1 MKKLLFT
8 LSALLVGFAAS
19 AFNLEMRL
27 VDNEGNPCSEIHAKA
42 GDRVTMHMQV
52 TALDGIVAGAQFQY
66 YMQDVNGENM
76 DPTNGVVVLRKQ
88 GANYIR
94 PEGMSTLLGNGSS
107 NNVNP
112 ADGPNA
118 YRVVCANTIYNT
130 FWTTSTAALAEIL
143 DVEEADLWE
152 PYWGSDGSSAFTPA
166 MFVMGNVFNFQI
178 DVKAGWE
185 EEFATL
191 NFDETFGKFA
201 QSDGGQFMFP
211 ADFTGLDL
219 KIINDDYVA
228 PGLDQ
233 LTGEIIIGDADEN
246 GYVTVEYTGPEDVTI
261 KVMVDGVY
269 VPLTDGKVFLGAYG
283 ESEITVEVTAEG
295 YEPLTATKTVNWEEP
310 AVQTPAPVIE
320 VTEGDEAYTF
330 LATGEG
336 TVTLFVDNVEVENPY
351 VVNRTDVDQVL
362 NITAVAHVDGQT
374 DGVTSGEYIVPAL
387 VTPQLP
393 DLEGNIT
400 VSEPDENG
408 NVTITYD
415 GTEDVTILVNGEP
428 YEDGYQLQPGENTLV
443 ITVSADGYNT
453 LEETV
458 VVVWDAPQP
467 PYETPAPVVEVV
479 TNEHNVVVTATGEGT
494 VIIYVNYFDGNGPVA
509 VATGEG
515 EATFTIEGG
524 EDIMYVGVWATAQAN
539 DEALVGISDT
549 QYVEVPA
556 GGGVGPE
563 DPHMVGKWIIIIDKY
578 GEEHWYAMT
587 PDAEGDPNWSFM
599 LTLHHNPWGDFDV
612 PFYFMVDGVRM
623 GAETDMYEPQM
634 GTADNTILNP
644 VFEGDNFF
652 TVPSTYTYTWGLQF
666 KDGQYYLLVA
676 QGPQTGINELVDG
689 KTVAGVRYFNMAG
702 QEMQEANGMT
712 IVVTTYTDG
721 TTTTTKVMK

>member
-8 LSALLVGFAAS
+8 LVALLAGMS
-19 AFNLEMRL
+19 AFAYNVELRL
-27 VDNEGNPCSEIHAKA
+27 VDANGNPCNEITAKA
-42 GDRVTMHMQV
+42 GDEVTLHIQL
-52 TALDGIVAGAQFQY
+52 TAVEGIIAGHQMEYDMLTPA
-66 YMQDVNGENM
+66 GERI
-76 DPTNGVVVLRKQ
+76 DSETGVVVIK
-88 GANYIR
+88 GVKPNPFAAAVHFT
-94 PEGMSTLLGNGSS
+94 PEGMSTFDGNATAEAINTDGEIGNYRMLGSNTTQNMFWATAAELAAAYSMPEADIVAYYGDKVTLGNVYSFTIQ
-107 NNVNP
+107 VN
-112 ADGPNA
+112 
-118 YRVVCANTIYNT
+118 
-130 FWTTSTAALAEIL
+130 E
-143 DVEEADLWE
+143 
-152 PYWGSDGSSAFTPA
+152 
-166 MFVMGNVFNFQI
+166 
-178 DVKAGWE
+178 GWE
-185 EEFATL
+185 DEYAMLDFNDEYSRFAIT
-191 NFDETFGKFA
+191 DGA
-201 QSDGGQFMFP
+201 QFKGQFPDM
-211 ADFTGLDL
+211 DL
-219 KIINDDYVA
+219 KINNGDYVA
-228 PGLDQ
+228 PGPKD
-233 LTGEIIIGDADEN
+233 LTGEIVIGDPDED
-246 GYVTVEYTGPEDVTI
+246 GYVTIEYTGDEDVTI
-261 KVMVDGVY
+261 KVMIDGVY

-283 ESEITVEVTAEG
+283 EAEITVEVTAEG
-295 YEPLTATKTVNWEEP
+295 YNPLTATKTVNWEQP
-310 AVQTPAPVIE
+310 AIQTPAPEIV
-320 VTEGDEAYTF
+320 VTEGEDAYTF

-336 TVTLFVDNVEVENPY
+336 TVTLFVNNVEVENPY

-387 VTPQLP
+387 VPAGQ
-393 DLEGNIT
+393 DLTGNIV

-408 NVTITYD
+408 VVTITYD
-415 GTEDVTILVNGEP
+415 GNEDVTILVNGEP
-428 YEDGYQLQPGENTLV
+428 YEDGFQLQDGENTIV
-443 ITVSADGYNT
+443 VTVEADGYNT
-453 LEETV
+453 LEETFV
-458 VVVWDAPQP
+458 IVWDAPQP

-515 EATFTIEGG
+515 EVSYTIEGG
-524 EDIMYVGVWATAQAN
+524 EEVMYVGVWATAQAN

-556 GGGVGPE
+556 AGGVDPE

-578 GEEHWYAMT
+578 GEEHWYNMAAN
-587 PDAEGDPNWSFM
+587 PEDPNWFYM
-599 LTLHHNPWGDFDV
+599 ITLHHNPWGEGNV

-634 GTADNTILNP
+634 GSAENTILNP
-644 VFEGDNFF
+644 VYEGENLFC
-652 TVPSTYTYTWGLQF
+652 VPGTYPYTFGLQF

-676 QGPQTGINELVDG
+676 QGPQTGVNELVDG

>member
-1 MKKLLFT
+1 MKKFLFT
-8 LSALLVGFAAS
+8 LCAVLVGFAAN
-19 AFNLEMRL
+19 ADGVQLRM
-27 VDNEGNPCSEIHAKA
+27 VDANGQPVSE
-42 GDRVTMHMQV
+42 VTAAPGTEVTLHMQL
-52 TALDGIVAGAQFQY
+52 TALDGIVTGHQMQFYINDPEGNHIATTGNVVIKAG
-66 YMQDVNGENM
+66 
-76 DPTNGVVVLRKQ
+76 K
-88 GANYIR
+88 ANR
-94 PEGMSTLLGNGSS
+94 FGPEGMSTALENATST
-107 NNVNP
+107 NVNP
-112 ADGPNA
+112 ADADPGA
-118 YRVVCANTIYNT
+118 YRALGTN
-130 FWTTSTAALAEIL
+130 TSTNLFWNIDPQVYIDAWNVMNEDEATALDET
-143 DVEEADLWE
+143 DYTEEMI
-152 PYWGSDGSSAFTPA
+152 TP
-166 MFVMGNVFNFQI
+166 GNVYRF
-178 DVKAGWE
+178 VLSMKADWADE
-185 EEFATL
+185 YAML
-191 NFDETFGKFA
+191 DFDETFGKFA
-201 QSDGGQFMFP
+201 LSDGGQFMFP

-233 LTGEIIIGDADEN
+233 LAGEIIIGDADEN

-310 AVQTPAPVIE
+310 AVQTPAPEIV
-320 VTEGDEAYTF
+320 VTEGEDAYTF

-443 ITVSADGYNT
+443 ITVTADGYNT

-563 DPHMVGKWIIIIDKY
+563 DPHMVGKWIVIIDKY

-634 GTADNTILNP
+634 GTAENTILNP
-644 VFEGDNFF
+644 VFESENLF
-652 TVPSTYTYTWGLQF
+652 TVPGTFTYTWGLQF

-721 TTTTTKVMK
+721 TTTTTTKVMK

>member
-19 AFNLEMRL
+19 AFNLEMRF
-27 VDNEGNPCSEIHAKA
+27 VDDNGNPINEINAA
-42 GDRVTMHMQV
+42 PGNEVVVHMQI
-52 TALDGIVAGAQFQY
+52 TALDGVVTGHQMQFY
-66 YMQDVNGENM
+66 IN
-76 DPTNGVVVLRKQ
+76 DPEGNHYATNGNVIIKA
-88 GANYIR
+88 GKANR
-94 PEGMSTLLGNGSS
+94 FGPEGMSTALENATST
-107 NNVNP
+107 NVNP
-112 ADGPNA
+112 ADADPGA
-118 YRVVCANTIYNT
+118 YRALGTN
-130 FWTTSTAALAEIL
+130 TSTNLFWNTDPQVYIDAWNVMNEDEATALDET
-143 DVEEADLWE
+143 DYTEEMI
-152 PYWGSDGSSAFTPA
+152 TP
-166 MFVMGNVFNFQI
+166 GNVYRF
-178 DVKAGWE
+178 VLSMKADWADE
-185 EEFATL
+185 YAML
-191 NFDETFGKFA
+191 DFDETFGKFA
-201 QSDGGQFMFP
+201 QPDGGQFMFP

-310 AVQTPAPVIE
+310 AVQTPAPEIV
-320 VTEGDEAYTF
+320 VTEGEDAYTF

-443 ITVSADGYNT
+443 ITVTADGYNT

-563 DPHMVGKWIIIIDKY
+563 DPHMVGKWIVIVDKY
-578 GEEHWYAMT
+578 GEEHWYNMAAN
-587 PDAEGDPNWSFM
+587 PEDPNWFYM
-599 LTLHHNPWGDFDV
+599 ITLHHNPWGDFAV

-634 GTADNTILNP
+634 GTAENTILNP
-644 VFEGDNFF
+644 VYEGENLFC
-652 TVPSTYTYTWGLQF
+652 VPGTYTYNFGLQY

>member
-19 AFNLEMRL
+19 AFNLEMRF
-27 VDNEGNPCSEIHAKA
+27 VDDNGNPINEINAA
-42 GDRVTMHMQV
+42 PGNEVVVHMQI
-52 TALDGIVAGAQFQY
+52 TALDGVVTGHQMQFY
-66 YMQDVNGENM
+66 IN
-76 DPTNGVVVLRKQ
+76 DPEGNHYATNGNVIIKA
-88 GANYIR
+88 GKANR
-94 PEGMSTLLGNGSS
+94 FGPEGMSTGLENATST
-107 NNVNP
+107 NVNP
-112 ADGPNA
+112 ADADPGA
-118 YRVVCANTIYNT
+118 YRALGVNTTTNL
-130 FWTTSTAALAEIL
+130 FWNIDPQVYIDAWNVTNEDEATALDETDYTEEMITLGNVYRFVLSMKADWADEYAIL
-143 DVEEADLWE
+143 D
-152 PYWGSDGSSAFTPA
+152 
-166 MFVMGNVFNFQI
+166 
-178 DVKAGWE
+178 
-185 EEFATL
+185 
-191 NFDETFGKFA
+191 FDESFGKFA
-201 QSDGGQFMFP
+201 QSDGSQFMFP

-283 ESEITVEVTAEG
+283 EAEITVEVTAEG
-295 YEPLTATKTVNWEEP
+295 YEPLTATKTVNWEQP
-310 AVQTPAPVIE
+310 AIPTPAPEIV
-320 VTEGDEAYTF
+320 VTEGEDAYTF

-351 VVNRTDVDQVL
+351 TVARTEVDQVL

-443 ITVSADGYNT
+443 ITVTADGYNT

-515 EATFTIEGG
+515 EATYTIEGG

-578 GEEHWYAMT
+578 GEEHWYPMT

-634 GTADNTILNP
+634 GTAENTILNP
-644 VFEGDNFF
+644 VFESENLF
-652 TVPSTYTYTWGLQF
+652 TVPGTYTYTWGLQF
-666 KDGQYYLLVA
+666 KDGQWYLLVA

>member
-19 AFNLEMRL
+19 AFNLEMRF
-27 VDNEGNPCSEIHAKA
+27 VDDNGNPINEINAAPGNEVVVHMQITAIDGVVTGHQMQFYINDPEGNHYATNGNVIIKA
-42 GDRVTMHMQV
+42 G
-52 TALDGIVAGAQFQY
+52 
-66 YMQDVNGENM
+66 
-76 DPTNGVVVLRKQ
+76 K
-88 GANYIR
+88 ANR
-94 PEGMSTLLGNGSS
+94 FGPEGMSTALENATST
-107 NNVNP
+107 NVNP
-112 ADGPNA
+112 ADADPGA
-118 YRVVCANTIYNT
+118 YRALGTN
-130 FWTTSTAALAEIL
+130 TSTNLFWNIDPQVYIDAWNVMNEDEATALDET
-143 DVEEADLWE
+143 DYTEEMI
-152 PYWGSDGSSAFTPA
+152 TP
-166 MFVMGNVFNFQI
+166 GNVYRF
-178 DVKAGWE
+178 VLSMKADWADE
-185 EEFATL
+185 YAML
-191 NFDETFGKFA
+191 DFDETFGKFA
-201 QSDGGQFMFP
+201 LSDGGQFMFP

-233 LTGEIIIGDADEN
+233 LAGEIIIGDADEN

-310 AVQTPAPVIE
+310 AVQTPAPEIV
-320 VTEGDEAYTF
+320 VTEGEDAYTF

-443 ITVSADGYNT
+443 ITVTADGYNT

-515 EATFTIEGG
+515 EATYTIEGG
-524 EDIMYVGVWATAQAN
+524 EEVMYVGVWATAQAN

-563 DPHMVGKWIIIIDKY
+563 DPHMVGKWIVIIDKY

-599 LTLHHNPWGDFDV
+599 LTLHHNPWGDFAV

-634 GTADNTILNP
+634 GTAENTILNP
-644 VFEGDNFF
+644 VFESENLF
-652 TVPSTYTYTWGLQF
+652 TVPGTFTYTWGLQF

>member
-19 AFNLEMRL
+19 AFNLEMRF
-27 VDNEGNPCSEIHAKA
+27 VDDNGNPINEINAA
-42 GDRVTMHMQV
+42 PGNEVVVHMQI
-52 TALDGIVAGAQFQY
+52 TALDGVVTGHQMQFY
-66 YMQDVNGENM
+66 IN
-76 DPTNGVVVLRKQ
+76 DPEGNHYATNGNVIIKA
-88 GANYIR
+88 GKANR
-94 PEGMSTLLGNGSS
+94 FGPEGMSTALENATST
-107 NNVNP
+107 NVNP
-112 ADGPNA
+112 ADADPGA
-118 YRVVCANTIYNT
+118 YRALGTN
-130 FWTTSTAALAEIL
+130 TSTNLFWNTDPQVYIDAWNVMNEDEATALDET
-143 DVEEADLWE
+143 DYTEEMI
-152 PYWGSDGSSAFTPA
+152 TP
-166 MFVMGNVFNFQI
+166 GNVYRF
-178 DVKAGWE
+178 VLSMKADWADE
-185 EEFATL
+185 YAML
-191 NFDETFGKFA
+191 DFDETFGKFA
-201 QSDGGQFMFP
+201 QPDGGQFMFP

-269 VPLTDGKVFLGAYG
+269 VPLTDGKVFLGDYG
-283 ESEITVEVTAEG
+283 EAEITVEVTAEG

-310 AVQTPAPVIE
+310 AVQTPAPEIV
-320 VTEGDEAYTF
+320 VTEGEDAYTF

-443 ITVSADGYNT
+443 ITVTADGYNT

-524 EDIMYVGVWATAQAN
+524 EDVMYVGVWATAQAN

-563 DPHMVGKWIIIIDKY
+563 DPHMVGKWIVIVDKY

-644 VFEGDNFF
+644 VFEGENLF

>member
-19 AFNLEMRL
+19 AFNLEMRF
-27 VDNEGNPCSEIHAKA
+27 VDDNGNPINEINAA
-42 GDRVTMHMQV
+42 PGNEVVVHMQI
-52 TALDGIVAGAQFQY
+52 TALDGVVTGHQMQFY
-66 YMQDVNGENM
+66 IN
-76 DPTNGVVVLRKQ
+76 DPEGNHYATNGNVIIKA
-88 GANYIR
+88 GKANR
-94 PEGMSTLLGNGSS
+94 FGPEGMSTALENATST
-107 NNVNP
+107 NVNP
-112 ADGPNA
+112 ADADPGA
-118 YRVVCANTIYNT
+118 YRALGTN
-130 FWTTSTAALAEIL
+130 TSTNLFWNTDPQVYIDAWNVMNEDEATALDET
-143 DVEEADLWE
+143 DYTEEMI
-152 PYWGSDGSSAFTPA
+152 TP
-166 MFVMGNVFNFQI
+166 GNVYRF
-178 DVKAGWE
+178 VLSMKADWADE
-185 EEFATL
+185 YAML
-191 NFDETFGKFA
+191 DFDETFGKFA
-201 QSDGGQFMFP
+201 QPDGGQFMFP

-310 AVQTPAPVIE
+310 AVQTPAPEIV
-320 VTEGDEAYTF
+320 VTEGEDAYTF

-443 ITVSADGYNT
+443 ITVTADGYNT

-563 DPHMVGKWIIIIDKY
+563 DPHMVGKWIIIVDKY

-634 GTADNTILNP
+634 GTHENTILNP
-644 VFEGDNFF
+644 VFESENLF
-652 TVPSTYTYTWGLQF
+652 TVPGTFTYTWGLQF

>member
-19 AFNLEMRL
+19 AFNLEMRF
-27 VDNEGNPCSEIHAKA
+27 VDDNGNPINEINAA
-42 GDRVTMHMQV
+42 PGNEVVVHMQI
-52 TALDGIVAGAQFQY
+52 TALDGVVTGHQMQFY
-66 YMQDVNGENM
+66 IN
-76 DPTNGVVVLRKQ
+76 DPEGNHYATNGNVIIKA
-88 GANYIR
+88 GKANR
-94 PEGMSTLLGNGSS
+94 FGPEGMSTALENATST
-107 NNVNP
+107 NVNP
-112 ADGPNA
+112 ADADPGA
-118 YRVVCANTIYNT
+118 YRALGTN
-130 FWTTSTAALAEIL
+130 TSTNLFWNTDPQVYIDAWNVMNEDEATALDET
-143 DVEEADLWE
+143 DYTEEMI
-152 PYWGSDGSSAFTPA
+152 TP
-166 MFVMGNVFNFQI
+166 GNVYRF
-178 DVKAGWE
+178 VLSMKADWADE
-185 EEFATL
+185 YAML
-191 NFDETFGKFA
+191 DFDETFGKFA
-201 QSDGGQFMFP
+201 LSDGGQFMFP

-310 AVQTPAPVIE
+310 AVQTPAPEIV
-320 VTEGDEAYTF
+320 VTEGEDAYTF

-443 ITVSADGYNT
+443 ITVTADGYNT

-515 EATFTIEGG
+515 EATYTIEGG
-524 EDIMYVGVWATAQAN
+524 EEVMYVGVWATAQAN

-563 DPHMVGKWIIIIDKY
+563 DPHMVGKWIVIIDKY

-599 LTLHHNPWGDFDV
+599 LTLHHNPWGDFAV

-634 GTADNTILNP
+634 GTAENTILNP
-644 VFEGDNFF
+644 VFETENLF
-652 TVPSTYTYTWGLQF
+652 TVPGTYTYTWGIQF

>member
-19 AFNLEMRL
+19 AFNLEMRF
-27 VDNEGNPCSEIHAKA
+27 VDDNGNPINEINAA
-42 GDRVTMHMQV
+42 PGNEVVVHMQI
-52 TALDGIVAGAQFQY
+52 TALDGVVTGHQMQFY
-66 YMQDVNGENM
+66 IN
-76 DPTNGVVVLRKQ
+76 DPEGNHYATNGNVIIKA
-88 GANYIR
+88 GKANR
-94 PEGMSTLLGNGSS
+94 FGPEGMSTALENTTST
-107 NNVNP
+107 NVNP
-112 ADGPNA
+112 ADADPGA
-118 YRVVCANTIYNT
+118 YRALGTN
-130 FWTTSTAALAEIL
+130 TSTNLFWNTDPQVYIDAWNVMNEDEATALDET
-143 DVEEADLWE
+143 DYTEEMI
-152 PYWGSDGSSAFTPA
+152 TP
-166 MFVMGNVFNFQI
+166 GNVYRF
-178 DVKAGWE
+178 VLSMKADWADE
-185 EEFATL
+185 YAML
-191 NFDETFGKFA
+191 DFDETFGKFA
-201 QSDGGQFMFP
+201 QPDGGQFMFP

-310 AVQTPAPVIE
+310 AVQTPAPEIV

-515 EATFTIEGG
+515 EATYTIEGG
-524 EDIMYVGVWATAQAN
+524 EEVMYVGVWATAQAN

-563 DPHMVGKWIIIIDKY
+563 DPHMVGKWIVIIDKY

-599 LTLHHNPWGDFDV
+599 LTLHHNPWGDFAV

-634 GTADNTILNP
+634 GTADNTADGGLVLVGGAIVAESNCS
-644 VFEGDNFF
+644 VIGATGDC
-652 TVPSTYTYTWGLQF
+652 TAL
-666 KDGQYYLLVA
+666 
-676 QGPQTGINELVDG
+676 
-689 KTVAGVRYFNMAG
+689 
-702 QEMQEANGMT
+702 
-712 IVVTTYTDG
+712 VVTHQATEGHHTIDG
-721 TTTTTKVMK
+721 R

>member
-19 AFNLEMRL
+19 AFNLEMRF
-27 VDNEGNPCSEIHAKA
+27 VDDNGNPINEINAA
-42 GDRVTMHMQV
+42 PGNEVVVHMQI
-52 TALDGIVAGAQFQY
+52 TALDGVVTGHQMQFY
-66 YMQDVNGENM
+66 IN
-76 DPTNGVVVLRKQ
+76 DPEGNHYATNGNVIIKA
-88 GANYIR
+88 GKANR
-94 PEGMSTLLGNGSS
+94 FGPEGMSTALENTTST
-107 NNVNP
+107 NVNP
-112 ADGPNA
+112 ADADPGA
-118 YRVVCANTIYNT
+118 YRALGTN
-130 FWTTSTAALAEIL
+130 TSTNLFWNTDPQVYIDAWNVMNEDEATALDET
-143 DVEEADLWE
+143 DYTEEMI
-152 PYWGSDGSSAFTPA
+152 TP
-166 MFVMGNVFNFQI
+166 GNVYRF
-178 DVKAGWE
+178 VLSMKADWADE
-185 EEFATL
+185 YAML
-191 NFDETFGKFA
+191 DFDETFGKFA
-201 QSDGGQFMFP
+201 QPDGGQFMFP

-310 AVQTPAPVIE
+310 AVQTPAPEIV
-320 VTEGDEAYTF
+320 VTEGEDAYTF

-443 ITVSADGYNT
+443 ITVTADGYNT

-563 DPHMVGKWIIIIDKY
+563 DPHMVGKWIVIVDKY
-578 GEEHWYAMT
+578 GEEHWYNMAAN
-587 PDAEGDPNWSFM
+587 PEDPNWFYM
-599 LTLHHNPWGDFDV
+599 ITLHHNPWGDFAV

-634 GTADNTILNP
+634 GTAENTILNP
-644 VFEGDNFF
+644 VYEGENLFC
-652 TVPSTYTYTWGLQF
+652 VPGTYTYNFGLQY

>member
-19 AFNLEMRL
+19 AFNLEMRF
-27 VDNEGNPCSEIHAKA
+27 VDDNGNPINEINAAPGNEVVVHMQITAIDGVVTGHQMQFYINDPEGNHYATNGNVIIKA
-42 GDRVTMHMQV
+42 G
-52 TALDGIVAGAQFQY
+52 
-66 YMQDVNGENM
+66 
-76 DPTNGVVVLRKQ
+76 K
-88 GANYIR
+88 ANR
-94 PEGMSTLLGNGSS
+94 FGPEGMSTALENATST
-107 NNVNP
+107 NVNP
-112 ADGPNA
+112 ADADPGA
-118 YRVVCANTIYNT
+118 YRALGTN
-130 FWTTSTAALAEIL
+130 TSTNLFWNIDPQVYIDAWNVMNEDEATALDET
-143 DVEEADLWE
+143 DYTEEMI
-152 PYWGSDGSSAFTPA
+152 TP
-166 MFVMGNVFNFQI
+166 GNVYRF
-178 DVKAGWE
+178 VLSMKADWADE
-185 EEFATL
+185 YAML
-191 NFDETFGKFA
+191 DFDETFGKFA
-201 QSDGGQFMFP
+201 LSDGGQFMFP

-233 LTGEIIIGDADEN
+233 LAGEIIIGDADEN

-310 AVQTPAPVIE
+310 AVQTPAPEIV
-320 VTEGDEAYTF
+320 VTEGEDAYTF

-443 ITVSADGYNT
+443 ITVTADGYNT
-453 LEETV
+453 LEETI

-515 EATFTIEGG
+515 EATYTIEGG
-524 EDIMYVGVWATAQAN
+524 EEVMYVGVWATAQAN

-563 DPHMVGKWIIIIDKY
+563 DPHMVGKWIVIIDKY

-599 LTLHHNPWGDFDV
+599 LTLHHNPWGDFAV

-634 GTADNTILNP
+634 GTAENTILNP
-644 VFEGDNFF
+644 VFESENLF
-652 TVPSTYTYTWGLQF
+652 TVPGTFTYTWGLQF

>member
-19 AFNLEMRL
+19 AFNLEMRF
-27 VDNEGNPCSEIHAKA
+27 VDDNGNPINEINAA
-42 GDRVTMHMQV
+42 PGNEVVVHMQI
-52 TALDGIVAGAQFQY
+52 TALDGVVTGHQMQFY
-66 YMQDVNGENM
+66 IN
-76 DPTNGVVVLRKQ
+76 DPEGNHYATNGNVIIKA
-88 GANYIR
+88 GKANR
-94 PEGMSTLLGNGSS
+94 FGPEGMSTALENATST
-107 NNVNP
+107 NVNP
-112 ADGPNA
+112 ADADPGA
-118 YRVVCANTIYNT
+118 YRALGTN
-130 FWTTSTAALAEIL
+130 TSTNLFWNTDPQVYIDAWNVMNEDEATALDET
-143 DVEEADLWE
+143 DYTEEMI
-152 PYWGSDGSSAFTPA
+152 TP
-166 MFVMGNVFNFQI
+166 GNVYRF
-178 DVKAGWE
+178 VLSMKADWADE
-185 EEFATL
+185 YAML
-191 NFDETFGKFA
+191 DFDETFGKFA
-201 QSDGGQFMFP
+201 QPDGGQFMFP

-310 AVQTPAPVIE
+310 AVQTPAPEIV
-320 VTEGDEAYTF
+320 VTEGEDAYTF

-443 ITVSADGYNT
+443 ITVTADGYNT

-634 GTADNTILNP
+634 GTAENTIFNP
-644 VFEGDNFF
+644 VFEGENLF
-652 TVPSTYTYTWGLQF
+652 TVPGTYTYTWGLQF

>member
-19 AFNLEMRL
+19 AFNLEMRF
-27 VDNEGNPCSEIHAKA
+27 VDDNGNPINEINAAPGNEVVVHMQITAIDGVVTGHQMQFYINDPEGNHYATNGNVIIKA
-42 GDRVTMHMQV
+42 G
-52 TALDGIVAGAQFQY
+52 
-66 YMQDVNGENM
+66 
-76 DPTNGVVVLRKQ
+76 K
-88 GANYIR
+88 ANR
-94 PEGMSTLLGNGSS
+94 FGPEGMSTALENATST
-107 NNVNP
+107 NVNP
-112 ADGPNA
+112 ADADPGA
-118 YRVVCANTIYNT
+118 YRALGTN
-130 FWTTSTAALAEIL
+130 TSTNLFWNIDPQVYIDAWNVMNEDEATALDET
-143 DVEEADLWE
+143 DYTEEMI
-152 PYWGSDGSSAFTPA
+152 TP
-166 MFVMGNVFNFQI
+166 GNVYRF
-178 DVKAGWE
+178 VLSMKADWADE
-185 EEFATL
+185 YAML
-191 NFDETFGKFA
+191 DFDETFGKFA
-201 QSDGGQFMFP
+201 LSDGGQFMFP

-310 AVQTPAPVIE
+310 AVQTPAPEIV
-320 VTEGDEAYTF
+320 VTEGEDAYTF

-443 ITVSADGYNT
+443 ITVTADGYNT

-515 EATFTIEGG
+515 EATYTIEGG

-563 DPHMVGKWIIIIDKY
+563 DPHMVGKWIVIIDKY

-599 LTLHHNPWGDFDV
+599 LTLHHNPWGDFAV

-634 GTADNTILNP
+634 GTAENTILNP
-644 VFEGDNFF
+644 VFETENLF
-652 TVPSTYTYTWGLQF
+652 TVPGTYTYTWGIQF

>member
-19 AFNLEMRL
+19 AFNLEMRF
-27 VDNEGNPCSEIHAKA
+27 VDDNGNPINEINAAPGNEVVVHMQITAIDGVVTGHQMQFYINDPEGNHYATNGNVIIKA
-42 GDRVTMHMQV
+42 G
-52 TALDGIVAGAQFQY
+52 
-66 YMQDVNGENM
+66 
-76 DPTNGVVVLRKQ
+76 K
-88 GANYIR
+88 ANR
-94 PEGMSTLLGNGSS
+94 FGPEGMSTALENATST
-107 NNVNP
+107 NVNP
-112 ADGPNA
+112 ADADPGA
-118 YRVVCANTIYNT
+118 YRALGTN
-130 FWTTSTAALAEIL
+130 TSTNLFWNIDPQVYIDAWNVMNEDEATALDET
-143 DVEEADLWE
+143 DYTEEMI
-152 PYWGSDGSSAFTPA
+152 TP
-166 MFVMGNVFNFQI
+166 GNVYRF
-178 DVKAGWE
+178 VLSMKADWADE
-185 EEFATL
+185 YAML
-191 NFDETFGKFA
+191 DFDETFGKFA
-201 QSDGGQFMFP
+201 LSDGGQFMFP

-310 AVQTPAPVIE
+310 AVQTPAPEIV
-320 VTEGDEAYTF
+320 VTEGEDAYTF

-443 ITVSADGYNT
+443 ITVTADGYNT

-515 EATFTIEGG
+515 EATYTIEGG
-524 EDIMYVGVWATAQAN
+524 EEVMYVGVWATAQAN

-563 DPHMVGKWIIIIDKY
+563 DPHMVGKWIVIIDKY

-644 VFEGDNFF
+644 VFEGENLF

>member
-19 AFNLEMRL
+19 AFNLEMRF
-27 VDNEGNPCSEIHAKA
+27 VDDNGNPINEINAA
-42 GDRVTMHMQV
+42 PGNEVVVHMQI
-52 TALDGIVAGAQFQY
+52 TALDGIVTGHQMQFY
-66 YMQDVNGENM
+66 IN
-76 DPTNGVVVLRKQ
+76 DPEGNHYATNGNVIIKA
-88 GANYIR
+88 GKANR
-94 PEGMSTLLGNGSS
+94 FGPEGMSTALENATST
-107 NNVNP
+107 NVNP
-112 ADGPNA
+112 ADADPGA
-118 YRVVCANTIYNT
+118 YRALGTN
-130 FWTTSTAALAEIL
+130 TSTNLFWNTDPQVYIDAWNVMNEDEATALDET
-143 DVEEADLWE
+143 DYTEEMI
-152 PYWGSDGSSAFTPA
+152 TP
-166 MFVMGNVFNFQI
+166 GNVYRF
-178 DVKAGWE
+178 VLSMKADWADE
-185 EEFATL
+185 YAML
-191 NFDETFGKFA
+191 DFDETFGKFA
-201 QSDGGQFMFP
+201 QPDGGQFMFP

-310 AVQTPAPVIE
+310 AVQTPAPEIV
-320 VTEGDEAYTF
+320 VTEGEDAYTF

-443 ITVSADGYNT
+443 ITVTADGYNT

-599 LTLHHNPWGDFDV
+599 LTLHHNPWGDFAV

-634 GTADNTILNP
+634 GTHENTILNP
-644 VFEGDNFF
+644 VFESENLF
-652 TVPSTYTYTWGLQF
+652 TVPGTYTYTWGLQF

>member
-19 AFNLEMRL
+19 AFNLEMRF
-27 VDNEGNPCSEIHAKA
+27 VDDNGNPINEINAAPGNEVVVHMQITAIDGVVTGHQMQFYINDPEGNHYATNGNVIIKA
-42 GDRVTMHMQV
+42 G
-52 TALDGIVAGAQFQY
+52 
-66 YMQDVNGENM
+66 
-76 DPTNGVVVLRKQ
+76 K
-88 GANYIR
+88 ANR
-94 PEGMSTLLGNGSS
+94 FGPEGMSTALENATST
-107 NNVNP
+107 NVNP
-112 ADGPNA
+112 ADADPGA
-118 YRVVCANTIYNT
+118 YRALGTN
-130 FWTTSTAALAEIL
+130 TSTNLFWNIDPQVYIDAWNVMNEDEATALDET
-143 DVEEADLWE
+143 DYTEEMI
-152 PYWGSDGSSAFTPA
+152 TP
-166 MFVMGNVFNFQI
+166 GNVYRF
-178 DVKAGWE
+178 VLSMKADWADE
-185 EEFATL
+185 YAML
-191 NFDETFGKFA
+191 DFDETFGKFA
-201 QSDGGQFMFP
+201 LSDGGQFMFP

-310 AVQTPAPVIE
+310 AVQTPAPEIV
-320 VTEGDEAYTF
+320 VTEGEDAYTF

-515 EATFTIEGG
+515 EATYTIEGG

-563 DPHMVGKWIIIIDKY
+563 DPHMVGKWIVIIDKY
-578 GEEHWYAMT
+578 GEEHWYNMAAN
-587 PDAEGDPNWSFM
+587 PEDPNWFYM
-599 LTLHHNPWGDFDV
+599 ITLHHNPWGDFAV

-634 GTADNTILNP
+634 GTAENTILNP
-644 VFEGDNFF
+644 VYEGENLFC
-652 TVPSTYTYTWGLQF
+652 VPGTYTYNFGLQY

>member
-27 VDNEGNPCSEIHAKA
+27 VDSDGNPCNEVHAKA
-42 GDRVTMHMQV
+42 GDQINMHMQL
-52 TALDGIVAGAQFQY
+52 TALDDGYVAGMQFQHF
-66 YMQDVNGENM
+66 MKNSAGEIM
-76 DPTNGVVVLRKQ
+76 DPENTQVYVAKVAGGYFR
-88 GANYIR
+88 A
-94 PEGMSTLLGNGSS
+94 EGMSKL
-107 NNVNP
+107 NNVSNAANLNP
-112 ADGPNA
+112 VDGPGA
-118 YRVVCANTIYNT
+118 YRNVVTNTAENMVWLTDPQI
-130 FWTTSTAALAEIL
+130 LADYLGE
-143 DVEEADLWE
+143 DVETLFEDWDPVYTE
-152 PYWGSDGSSAFTPA
+152 SMFTL
-166 MFVMGNVFNFQI
+166 GNVFTYRVRIGQ
-178 DVKAGWE
+178 GWE
-185 EEFATL
+185 DEYAIL
-191 NFDETFGKFA
+191 DFDESFGKFA
-201 QSDGGQFMFP
+201 QGDGGQFMFP

-310 AVQTPAPVIE
+310 AVQTPAPEIV
-320 VTEGDEAYTF
+320 VTEGEDAYTF

-563 DPHMVGKWIIIIDKY
+563 DPHMVGKWIVIVDKY

>member
-19 AFNLEMRL
+19 AFNLEMRF
-27 VDNEGNPCSEIHAKA
+27 VDDNGNPINEINAAPGNEVVVHMQITAIDGVVTGHQMQFYINDPEGNHYATNGNVIIKA
-42 GDRVTMHMQV
+42 G
-52 TALDGIVAGAQFQY
+52 
-66 YMQDVNGENM
+66 
-76 DPTNGVVVLRKQ
+76 K
-88 GANYIR
+88 ANR
-94 PEGMSTLLGNGSS
+94 FGPEGMSTALENATST
-107 NNVNP
+107 NVNP
-112 ADGPNA
+112 ADADPGA
-118 YRVVCANTIYNT
+118 YRALGTN
-130 FWTTSTAALAEIL
+130 TSTNLFWNIDPQVYIDAWNVMNEDEATALDET
-143 DVEEADLWE
+143 DYTEEMI
-152 PYWGSDGSSAFTPA
+152 TP
-166 MFVMGNVFNFQI
+166 GNVYRF
-178 DVKAGWE
+178 VLSMKADWADE
-185 EEFATL
+185 YAML
-191 NFDETFGKFA
+191 DFDETFGKFA
-201 QSDGGQFMFP
+201 LSDGGQFMFP

-233 LTGEIIIGDADEN
+233 LAGEIIIGDADEN

-310 AVQTPAPVIE
+310 AVQTPAPEIV
-320 VTEGDEAYTF
+320 VTEGEDAYTF

-443 ITVSADGYNT
+443 ITVTADGYNT

-515 EATFTIEGG
+515 EATYTIEGG

-563 DPHMVGKWIIIIDKY
+563 DPHMVGKWIVIIDKY

-599 LTLHHNPWGDFDV
+599 LTLHHNPWGDFAV

-634 GTADNTILNP
+634 GTAENTILNP
-644 VFEGDNFF
+644 VFETENLF
-652 TVPSTYTYTWGLQF
+652 TVPGTYTYTWGIQF